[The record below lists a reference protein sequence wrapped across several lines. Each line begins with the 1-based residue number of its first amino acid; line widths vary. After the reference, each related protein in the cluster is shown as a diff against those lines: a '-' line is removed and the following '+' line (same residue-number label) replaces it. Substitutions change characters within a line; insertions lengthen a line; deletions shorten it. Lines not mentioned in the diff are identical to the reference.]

1 MNSKRINSFKT
12 ELIKGLPKFP
22 NDKATKNTLEEMHL
36 TDLLIVYLSWKVR
49 LVTPRIREIKIN
61 EFVDKDDERYKN
73 IIALDEFKAL
83 KEKIENGEDI
93 NDYLSLKA
101 HQKGYSPNAKYED
114 TWEDKDFLLNVMNY
128 YHFHLV
134 PYDKTCNKSTRT
146 DELIF
151 AKVDKSTFEI
161 IGVFN
166 HRVFEKG
173 NDERLNDE
181 RKKLYKV
188 WDNILTKDMFDG
200 SVYTPTDIAISGH
213 NGQVISYA
221 MECVKVIK
229 EIDPKIESI
238 EFLKQI
244 YSDKSIPNNPK
255 LKWYFHGTDFGLI
268 DRDNNFFK
276 FRDGKN

>member
-1 MNSKRINSFKT
+1 MNLKRINSFKT

-49 LVTPRIREIKIN
+49 LVTPRIREVIIN
-61 EFVDKDDERYKN
+61 EFVDNDDEQYKN
-73 IIALDEFKAL
+73 IIASDEFKEL

-101 HQKGYSPNAKYED
+101 HQKGYSPNTNSEN

-134 PYDKTCNKSTRT
+134 PYDKTSNQSTRT
-146 DELIF
+146 DELVF
-151 AKVDKSTFEI
+151 AKVDKRTFEI
-161 IGVFN
+161 IGVFD
-166 HRVFEKG
+166 HRVFEKD
-173 NDERLNDE
+173 NDESLNDE
-181 RKKLYKV
+181 RERLYKV
-188 WDNILTKDMFDG
+188 WDSILTKDMPDR
-200 SVYTPTDIAISGH
+200 SVYIPTDITTSGH
-213 NGQVISYA
+213 SGQVRDYA

-229 EIDPKIESI
+229 EIDLQIETH
-238 EFLKQI
+238 EFLKKI
-244 YSDKSIPNNPK
+244 YVEKSIPNNPK
-255 LKWYFHGTDFGLI
+255 LKWYLHGTDFGLI
-268 DRDNNFFK
+268 DRDNIFFK